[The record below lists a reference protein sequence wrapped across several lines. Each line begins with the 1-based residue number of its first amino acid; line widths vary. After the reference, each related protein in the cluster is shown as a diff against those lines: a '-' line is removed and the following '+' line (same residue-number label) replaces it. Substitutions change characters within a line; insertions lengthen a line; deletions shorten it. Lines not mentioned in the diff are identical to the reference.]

1 MNTRTKVFV
10 VGGLAGALLGLL
22 AAWLYVREAESA
34 GVDLDTEVGTETTP
48 ITPRT
53 GLQVGL
59 GVLGVL
65 RQIANLGRPEA

>member
-1 MNTRTKVFV
+1 MSTRTKIFV
-10 VGGLAGALLGLL
+10 VGGLAGTLLGLL

-34 GVDLDTEVGTETTP
+34 GVNLDVESGAEVIS

-65 RQIANLGRPEA
+65 RQVANLGRPRA

>member
-1 MNTRTKVFV
+1 MSTRTKIIFF
-10 VGGLAGALLGLL
+10 GGLAGAFVGLL

-34 GVDLDTEVGTETTP
+34 GVDLDEGAGAE

-65 RQIANLGRPEA
+65 RQIANLGRPGA

>member
-10 VGGLAGALLGLL
+10 IGGLAGALLGLL

-34 GVDLDTEVGTETTP
+34 GVDLDTETGAE

-65 RQIANLGRPEA
+65 RQVANLGRPRA

>member
-1 MNTRTKVFV
+1 MSTRTRIFIF
-10 VGGLAGALLGLL
+10 GGVAGALLGLL

-34 GVDLDTEVGTETTP
+34 GVNLDESSTE

-59 GVLGVL
+59 GILGVL
-65 RQIANLGRPEA
+65 RQIANLGRPG

>member
-1 MNTRTKVFV
+1 MNTRTKIFV
-10 VGGLAGALLGLL
+10 VGGLAGASLGLL
-22 AAWLYVREAESA
+22 AAWLYVREAETA
-34 GVDLDTEVGTETTP
+34 GVDLDEEAGSEIAP